1 MIANLIQLR
10 QSFLRAFYASLL
22 WLTRREIV
30 IARSTGRNPSNI
42 LALRQD
48 EDEYARA
55 LCRLELGI

>member
-1 MIANLIQLR
+1 MIAYLTQLR

-30 IARSTGRNPSNI
+30 IARSTGRNPSSI

-48 EDEYARA
+48 EDEYERA

>member
-1 MIANLIQLR
+1 MIAYLTQLR

-48 EDEYARA
+48 EDEYERA
-55 LCRLELGI
+55 LCRLELGL

>member
-1 MIANLIQLR
+1 MIARLTQFR

-48 EDEYARA
+48 EDEYERA

>member
-1 MIANLIQLR
+1 MIDRLTQFR

-30 IARSTGRNPSNI
+30 ISRSTGRNPSNI

-48 EDEYARA
+48 EDEYERA

>member
-1 MIANLIQLR
+1 MIDRLTQFR

-48 EDEYARA
+48 EDEYERA
-55 LCRLELGI
+55 LCRLELGL

>member
-1 MIANLIQLR
+1 MIAHLTQFR

-48 EDEYARA
+48 GDEYERA

>member
-1 MIANLIQLR
+1 MIAHLTQFR

-48 EDEYARA
+48 EDEYERA

>member
-1 MIANLIQLR
+1 MIAYLTQLR
-10 QSFLRAFYASLL
+10 QSFMRAFYASLL

-48 EDEYARA
+48 EDEYERA

>member
-1 MIANLIQLR
+1 MMARLVRWRTALLR
-10 QSFLRAFYASLL
+10 FFYTLLL

-30 IARSTGRNPSNI
+30 IARSTGRNPANI

-48 EDEYARA
+48 EDEYERA

>member
-1 MIANLIQLR
+1 MIAHMTQLR
-10 QSFLRAFYASLL
+10 QSFLRAFYALLL

-48 EDEYARA
+48 EDEYERA

>member
-1 MIANLIQLR
+1 MIALMTQFR

-48 EDEYARA
+48 EDEYERA